1 MNKVL
6 LCLLLSFLFSF
17 AKSQPISQPDTTKK
31 YTATRISVA
40 PEIDGMLDDEAWKSA
55 AAASDFVMSRPIENS
70 TPTQKTEF
78 KIIYDNTAIYASAM
92 MYDSSP
98 DSILHEL
105 GLRDAQDPNGGP
117 HSTLDLNADFF
128 RFVVD
133 PYNARQDAYDFG
145 VYASGVQA
153 DSKFSDATFDA
164 VWESAVK
171 ITDKGWIAEIKIP
184 YSAIRFPKKEIQ
196 TWGLQITRNIRRNR
210 EFDQWCLTPSG
221 AYNSQLYWGTLNG
234 IEKVNPPLRLSLTPF
249 ISGYVDRSPIYDSD
263 TTFSY
268 TNSFSYN
275 VGADIK
281 YGIDE
286 RFTLDMTLL
295 PDFGQVQSDNKIKTL
310 GYQEITYN
318 ENRSFFKEATE
329 LFDKN
334 GLFYTRRIGKVPSGF
349 YDVDS
354 QLQEG
359 EKIKDNPSQVKL
371 LNAVKISGR
380 SDAGMGIGFFNAVT
394 DNMYAIAEDG
404 AGNTRKILTEPLTN
418 FNVLV
423 FDQQIKSTSSIYF
436 INTNVIRSHK
446 YDDANVSGAGFTL
459 ADKKNNYA
467 TDGEVDLSQ
476 QFTKLEGK
484 ETFSDQLGFKYF
496 LGVRKISGKF
506 QAGISRQGINDTYNP
521 LDLGYY
527 VTNNREVNR
536 FYFTYFQFQPN
547 KIFREANLN
556 IGSNYNTTFTNKKR
570 ADFQVYTD
578 AWANLLNYNAIFG
591 GGGVAPLVSYDYDPR
606 LEGRFIKTLRYWYAY
621 VGVSSDY
628 RKRLAVDLTQNMSN
642 FMDRFL
648 SEGYNT
654 DLSLRM
660 RVNDKF
666 TLNYSLAFYFDPFN
680 FGYVKYLDDETILYG
695 GRKLYTISNKI
706 SARYIFKN
714 DMSASVAARHYW
726 LTGRYR
732 RFFILENNGDY
743 TDFSGEAGNNDFSYN
758 VFNIDFIYSWRF
770 APGSTLSVAY
780 KNAIENDGPFITQNY
795 KDNLKTTWDF
805 PQTNSFSVKMV
816 YYLDYLYL
824 KRKSL

>member
-1 MNKVL
+1 MRKI
-6 LCLLLSFLFSF
+6 LLLIIISFLFAS
-17 AKSQPISQPDTTKK
+17 AKSQQLPPPDTTKK
-31 YTATRISVA
+31 YLATRVSAA
-40 PEIDGMLDDEAWKSA
+40 PKIDGILDDDIWKNSTA
-55 AAASDFVMSRPIENS
+55 LSDFVMSRPIENS
-70 TPTQKTEF
+70 APTQKTEF
-78 KIIYDNTAIYASAM
+78 KIIYDNTAIYVSAM
-92 MYDSSP
+92 MYDTAP

-105 GLRDAQDPNGGP
+105 GLRDAQDPNGNQN
-117 HSTLDLNADFF
+117 SAIDLNADYF
-128 RFVVD
+128 RFVID

-145 VYASGVQA
+145 IYASGVQA
-153 DSKFSDATFDA
+153 DSKFSDLTFDA
-164 VWESAVK
+164 VWESAAK
-171 ITDKGWIAEIKIP
+171 INDKGWAVEMKIP
-184 YSAIRFPKKEIQ
+184 YSAIRFPKKEVQ

-234 IEKVNPPLRLSLTPF
+234 IEKVKPPLRLSLTPF
-249 ISGYVDRSPIYDSD
+249 ISGYMDRSPLYDSD
-263 TTFSY
+263 TSFSY

-310 GYQEITYN
+310 GYEEITYN

-329 LFDKN
+329 LFDKS

-349 YDVDS
+349 YDVES
-354 QLQEG
+354 QLLDG

-371 LNAVKISGR
+371 LNATKISGR
-380 SDAGMGIGFFNAVT
+380 TDGGMGIGFFNAVT
-394 DNMYAIAEDG
+394 DNMYAIAED
-404 AGNTRKILTEPLTN
+404 ANGNTRKILTEPLTN
-418 FNVLV
+418 FNVIV
-423 FDQQIKSTSSIYF
+423 FDQQIKSTSNIYF
-436 INTNVIRSHK
+436 INSNVIRSHR
-446 YDDANVSGAGFTL
+446 YDDANVSGVGFTF

-467 TDGEVDLSQ
+467 TDGEIDLSQ
-476 QFTKLEGK
+476 QFTRLEGK

-521 LDLGYY
+521 LDMGYY
-527 VTNNREVNR
+527 ITNNRESNR
-536 FYFTYFQFQPN
+536 IYINYFQFQPN
-547 KIFREANLN
+547 KIFRESNLYL
-556 IGSNYNTTFTNKKR
+556 GANYNTNFINKR
-570 ADFQVYTD
+570 RTDFQINVEGF
-578 AWANLLNYNAIFG
+578 ANLLSYNAIFG
-591 GGGVAPLVSYDYDPR
+591 GVGFTPLVSYDYDPR
-606 LEGRFIKTLRYWYAY
+606 LEGRFIKTLRYWYVYA
-621 VGVSSDY
+621 GVSSDY

-642 FMDRFL
+642 FIDRF
-648 SEGYNT
+648 SNEGYNT
-654 DLSLRM
+654 DLSLRL

-666 TLNYSLAFYFDPFN
+666 TLNYSLAFYYDPFN
-680 FGYVKYLDDETILYG
+680 FGYVKYLDDDNILYG
-695 GRKLYTISNKI
+695 GRRLYTVSNKI

-732 RFFILENNGDY
+732 RFFILEDNGNY
-743 TDFSGEAGNNDFSYN
+743 SDFSGETGNNDFSYN

-795 KDNLKTTWDF
+795 KRNLKTTWDY
-805 PQTNSFSVKMV
+805 PQTNSFSVKLV
-816 YYLDYLYL
+816 YYLDYIYL
-824 KRKSL
+824 KKKSG